1 MTLVGLDTNIVIR
14 LLTNDDPDQRRSAL
28 QFAAG
33 LGKEYLAFLPLI
45 CVVELDWAL
54 RSQLGYTRQDASNAI
69 SKLLRVRGLT
79 VEHHDLILK
88 ALRQVAQNN
97 ADFADALIAARSIE
111 EGCISVKTFDKRAA
125 SRVPGME
132 LLA

>member
-79 VEHHDLILK
+79 VEHHDLVLK

-125 SRVPGME
+125 SRVTGME